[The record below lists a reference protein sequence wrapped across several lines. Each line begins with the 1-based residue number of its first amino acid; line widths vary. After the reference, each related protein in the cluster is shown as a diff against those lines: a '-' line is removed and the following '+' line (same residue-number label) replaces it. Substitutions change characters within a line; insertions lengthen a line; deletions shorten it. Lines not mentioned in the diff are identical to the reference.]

1 MPVRGSPLVK
11 TLVRRLRRFG
21 STLRF
26 WKPGGYRARR
36 YWEARHG
43 RFGFDMRGV
52 GDLRRSDGENRAE
65 YAAAESAFASLCERE
80 GIALD
85 RGRVLEVGC
94 GTGFYTRLC
103 VEAGARDY
111 TGIDIAETLF
121 PELRRRY
128 PGAVFERCDITE
140 RAPRGPFDL
149 ILMIDVEQHIVHEER
164 FERAMQQLHR
174 CLAPGGA
181 LVMTSW
187 LAPER
192 RRRTLYEVERPK
204 SAYAGWRMGEPRRF
218 RDKWI
223 FVLRQGAPK

>member
-1 MPVRGSPLVK
+1 MS
-11 TLVRRLRRFG
+11 LVRRLRRLG

-26 WKPGGYRARR
+26 WRPGGYRARR

-52 GDLRRSDGENRAE
+52 GDLRLSDGENRAE
-65 YAAAESAFASLCERE
+65 YAGAEAAFLGLCARE

-103 VEAGARDY
+103 LEAGAQDY

-128 PGAVFERCDITE
+128 PAAVFERCDITE
-140 RAPRGPFDL
+140 RAPAGTFGL
-149 ILMIDVEQHIVHEER
+149 ILMIDVEQHIVDEAR
-164 FERAMQQLHR
+164 FGRAMQQLQC
-174 CLAPGGA
+174 CLEPGGA

-192 RRRTLYEVERPK
+192 RRRTLYEVERPR
-204 SAYAGWRMGEPRRF
+204 SAYAGWRMGEPAPF

-223 FVLRQGAPK
+223 FVLRQGAPR